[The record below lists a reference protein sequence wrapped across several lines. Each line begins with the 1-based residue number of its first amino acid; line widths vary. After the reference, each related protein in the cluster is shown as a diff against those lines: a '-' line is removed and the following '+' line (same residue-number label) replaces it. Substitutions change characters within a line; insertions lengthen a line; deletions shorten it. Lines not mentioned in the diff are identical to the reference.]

1 MGITRTSGCK
11 GVRCEHRDRCTALAE
26 IVQILYSNL
35 VAGWTPVPSSGRTL
49 IRHRPACCVGLR
61 ALQHAIGFWYQY
73 RWAHPARHLYSN
85 GKDADDFLT
94 QISVKI

>member
-61 ALQHAIGFWYQY
+61 ALQHAIGFWYQMGSSSE
-73 RWAHPARHLYSN
+73 A
-85 GKDADDFLT
+85 F
-94 QISVKI
+94 I